1 LVNSILSTGLQGVQS
16 GVDTVQR
23 AAEDIVSATTI
34 GLEAGLEA
42 DPETASGDDALAN
55 ITEAAVSLRRGE
67 QQVQASAAVVKT
79 ADEVLGT
86 LLDITA

>member
-1 LVNSILSTGLQGVQS
+1 MVNSILSTCLQGVQS
-16 GVDTVQR
+16 GVDTVKR

-34 GLEAGLEA
+34 GPEAGLEA

>member
-1 LVNSILSTGLQGVQS
+1 MVNSILSTGLQGVQS
-16 GVDTVQR
+16 GVGTVQR
-23 AAEDIVSATTI
+23 AAEDIVSATTT
-34 GLEAGLEA
+34 

-55 ITEAAVSLRRGE
+55 ITEAAVSLKQGE

-86 LLDITA
+86 LLDTTA